1 MSGDYY
7 PDSTPL
13 ADIAEDW
20 QRANGKPVPPR
31 DTPEWQAMYE
41 AWIDYAFADFA
52 AEKED

>member
-1 MSGDYY
+1 MSNDYY

-13 ADIAEDW
+13 ADAEDW

-41 AWIDYAFADFA
+41 AWVNYAFADFQGR
-52 AEKED
+52 